1 MKQFAPIVS
10 EDASTV
16 VVDAAFSVS
25 TRFSE

>member
-16 VVDAAFSVS
+16 AVDAVFSVS